1 MSCRGEMAHAGSS
14 GVGEF
19 RTRLSLSAWLEKAL
33 YRCGSAKRCR
43 VLETR
48 QMSKRVERTGAG
60 SKSFQAPPRGIV
72 GCVRKEML
80 QHGTVSDPVAPL
92 GVVAAFR
99 VSGIALGVIVC

>member
-1 MSCRGEMAHAGSS
+1 MQVALALVNFVRGFLSRPGWRRPCIDV
-14 GVGEF
+14 GVPNGVEF
-19 RTRLSLSAWLEKAL
+19 WRPGRCPRGLSE
-33 YRCGSAKRCR
+33 
-43 VLETR
+43 
-48 QMSKRVERTGAG
+48 TGAG

-99 VSGIALGVIVC
+99 VSGIALGVIMC